1 MADNYL
7 EKQYQDY
14 ESRRAAWEKAK
25 KYGTVKPAVKKPQ
38 PKDETEEKKEKQERA
53 GYSDE

>member
-14 ESRRAAWEKAK
+14 EARRAAWEKAK
-25 KYGTVKPAVKKPQ
+25 KQGLVKSVTKKPADKAP
-38 PKDETEEKKEKQERA
+38 TEDKKEKI
-53 GYSDE
+53 

>member
-14 ESRRAAWEKAK
+14 EARRAAWEKAK
-25 KYGTVKPAVKKPQ
+25 KQGLVKSVTKKPAAKAP
-38 PKDETEEKKEKQERA
+38 TEEKKDK
-53 GYSDE
+53 

>member
-14 ESRRAAWEKAK
+14 EARRAAWEKEK
-25 KYGTVKPAVKKPQ
+25 KFGKVKPAVKKTEVKP
-38 PKDETEEKKEKQERA
+38 TEEKKEK
-53 GYSDE
+53 

>member
-14 ESRRAAWEKAK
+14 EARRAAWEKAK
-25 KYGTVKPAVKKPQ
+25 KQGLVKPAVKKPTA
-38 PKDETEEKKEKQERA
+38 KSTDEEKKEK
-53 GYSDE
+53 

>member
-38 PKDETEEKKEKQERA
+38 PKAGTEEKKEK
-53 GYSDE
+53 